1 MAEYI
6 PHEYRTLP
14 AYGVQPMRHQ
24 ASYLTRVEDGEDE
37 EGNTVYHDIGPVVV
51 TFSDVTGNL
60 TNTYAISTD
69 GTTRT
74 GAEILADHGV
84 AS

>member
-1 MAEYI
+1 MVEHI
-6 PHEYRTLP
+6 PHKYCTLP

-24 ASYLTRVEDGEDE
+24 ASYLTRVEDGEDD
-37 EGNTVYHDIGPVVV
+37 EGNAIYRDIGPVVV
-51 TFSDVTGNL
+51 TFSDLPGNL
-60 TNTYAISTD
+60 TNSYAISTD

-74 GAEILADHGV
+74 GAQILSDHGV